1 MPIWLLHIMS
11 EVMPSLEVLS
21 IYEQQKGEGLL
32 TARWCK
38 LAGWLTTTGSHGELT
53 TAHNN
58 HLTSVFLTTSTLV
71 FICIVII
78 NTSRKS
84 RLKMVGCL
92 ALVALQGM
100 HDVERSNRRA
110 SSRSRW
116 RMI

>member
-1 MPIWLLHIMS
+1 MSSRRTRACSLLGGAIWL
-11 EVMPSLEVLS
+11 
-21 IYEQQKGEGLL
+21 
-32 TARWCK
+32 
-38 LAGWLTTTGSHGELT
+38 TTGSHGELT

-58 HLTSVFLTTSTLV
+58 HLTSVFLSTSIAI

-110 SSRSRW
+110 SSRSRGG
-116 RMI
+116 